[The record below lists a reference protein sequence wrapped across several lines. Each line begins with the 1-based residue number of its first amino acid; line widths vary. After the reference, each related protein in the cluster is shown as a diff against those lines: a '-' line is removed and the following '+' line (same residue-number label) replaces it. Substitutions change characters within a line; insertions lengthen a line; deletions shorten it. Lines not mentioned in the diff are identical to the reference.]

1 MEVKDSI
8 GTVLST
14 GDTVVL
20 TKSLKPKGIQGQ
32 IKKGLK
38 IKNIRLTDDPNEI
51 DCRIPKVG
59 NIVVRTEFVKKSNK

>member
-1 MEVKDSI
+1 MEVKDAI

-20 TKSLKPKGIQGQ
+20 TKSLKPKGVQGQ

-38 IKNIRLTDDPNEI
+38 IKNIRLTDNPQEI

-59 NIVVRTEFVKKSNK
+59 NLVIRTEFVKKSTK